1 MPTFGTDWWQAV
13 TPYLDEALG
22 MPEEARAGWL
32 SSLRKQNP
40 ALAGQLQ
47 ILLEEH
53 RALVEEGFLEKR
65 PPLPSGAAAR
75 AGETVDAYTLL
86 SPIGQGGMGSVWLA
100 ERSDGRFERWVAVK
114 FLNIALAGRG
124 GEERFKRAGSI
135 LGRLSHKHMAEL
147 VDAGVLSSGPPYL
160 VLEYVEGDHI
170 DRYCDE
176 RRLDVEARL

>member
-22 MPEEARAGWL
+22 MPEAARAGWL

-53 RALVEEGFLEKR
+53 RALAEEGFLEKR

-100 ERSDGRFERWVAVK
+100 ERCDGRFERQVAVK
-114 FLNIALAGRG
+114 FLNIALLGRG
-124 GEERFKRAGSI
+124 GEARFKREGSI
-135 LGRLSHKHMAEL
+135 LGRLAQS
-147 VDAGVLSSGPPYL
+147 VLRSTHG
-160 VLEYVEGDHI
+160 GH
-170 DRYCDE
+170 
-176 RRLDVEARL
+176 